1 MTLILKILFAIH
13 LGIATNF
20 AGHDDPYNPVPY
32 CPCLHRD
39 LRDSDMVVAHKTLPC
54 HTSILIYNPRTNR
67 SVIARVA
74 DRGPKIADFD
84 LNIAVTRKLRAN
96 GAEPIIWMVVP

>member
-20 AGHDDPYNPVPY
+20 AGHDDPGNPCPY
-32 CPCLHRD
+32 APCIHRD
-39 LRDSDMVVAHKTLPC
+39 LRDSDLGVAHKTLPC
-54 HTSILIYNPRTNR
+54 LTKVFIYNPRTGR
-67 SVIARVA
+67 SIIAKVI